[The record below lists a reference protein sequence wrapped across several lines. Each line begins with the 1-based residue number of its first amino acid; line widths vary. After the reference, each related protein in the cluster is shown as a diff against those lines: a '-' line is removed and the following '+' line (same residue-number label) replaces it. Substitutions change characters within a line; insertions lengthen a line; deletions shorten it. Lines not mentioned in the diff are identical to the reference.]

1 MINRML
7 QNKQPIIYGDGEQKR
22 TFSFIG
28 DCIYCLERVV
38 LQDNLNGEIINI
50 GPDEEFVTIN
60 QLAKIIANELKFSLN
75 PIYVKDRPYE
85 IKLATCS
92 SDKARSLLGYN
103 TKTTLTEGI
112 REMVKDIKSKGAK
125 DFLYNYEIE
134 INNDN
139 TPDTWRKKM
148 F

>member
-1 MINRML
+1 MDN
-7 QNKQPIIYGDGEQKR
+7 GEQKR
-22 TFSFIG
+22 TFSFIS

-38 LQDNLNGEIINI
+38 VQDDLNGEIINI

-60 QLAKIIANELKFSLN
+60 QLAKIIAEELKFSLN

-92 SDKARSLLGYN
+92 SDKARKLLGYN

-112 REMVKDIKSKGAK
+112 REMVKEIKSKGAK
-125 DFLYNYEIE
+125 EFLYNYDIE

-139 TPDTWRKKM
+139 TPDTWSKKM